1 MIILYD
7 KNKTNGF
14 NRNDLVLHNVTKC
27 DVTWEKN
34 GQFQIDLVYPIIQGD
49 TAWQQI
55 VKGAIIKCPVAY
67 QQDQL
72 FRLNTPSKKM
82 DENSGYFYL
91 EITGYHITYDLNDN
105 FLEDVRPTQKSGIE
119 AGRYILANTQYSHPF
134 RWVGDITDINTAYYI
149 RKNPINALIGDD
161 DNSYLSRWGGELVR
175 DNFNIGM
182 YKQAGQNRGIVIRYS
197 KNLTGFEQTGDDS
210 NLMTRCLP
218 YCTID
223 TSSTDTTGTTTTAET
238 NTDEDLKPVLKLPE
252 KYIDS
257 PLISNYSHP
266 YVKAVEVQ
274 LTTDQQ
280 KLTDEQKYTV
290 MRNYVADLY
299 SNKHVDV
306 PVYSYSV
313 NFIDLANTEEY
324 KEYAILEEVKPY
336 DYVTVKALDVDVIAE
351 LVGYTFNSLIKQYN
365 TLTLGNIQN
374 DIIRHNQKSLF
385 QISKQNEQSIR
396 ILQAQMQDV
405 PNSMLDIVTQTTSGG
420 NNLFDHSILE
430 DKYTSEWT
438 NNGASVVSDNTLHDT
453 DKVWELPAGANV
465 TKQDIILNPDSYKG
479 QQLTFS
485 LSAKYSG
492 LDITY
497 DSSLGAVSS
506 AKLGSISIK
515 YKKCLANSIAGNWI
529 TNGNTGIITDYIP
542 IDAGKAF
549 TISNSEGYAYKLLA
563 YDSSYNFVEDFT
575 SSTSTPNYP
584 FIRVEIDKSNMYPE
598 SITGF
603 SIYENT
609 EREFQ
614 DVAYLYADSVSSDW
628 KVCST
633 TFALATANS
642 SDVIT
647 HVNFT
652 ASNED
657 SSGTIYVAGFMLN
670 TGTVRSDY
678 SQSSNDTVQTLRVHE
693 VITDY
698 VQSKKADIDN
708 LHAALITVDDLQAK
722 SVEVDNLKASVGE
735 FINLDTNTLKAQIIT
750 ANNIKT
756 GTITADSGIIATGA
770 IQTAQIADGSVT
782 DEKVVSMTANK
793 LTAGEID
800 ASKIEVINL
809 NCASLTVGTINGQQI
824 SKGAITIDKLE
835 SSIGTAIESA
845 QGKSKN
851 FYGADIPSNPSKGDL
866 WMKPVDGGI
875 KPQQWDGS
883 SWVDMTDITAIKAQ
897 EGLNNLSVGVNNLI
911 RNGDFSQGV
920 KPGTTAPYYWGF
932 WGPESPEVF
941 GSQGVAPYNLP
952 RTLYIGHR
960 TVNSGISQDVTNF
973 VKPNTTYTVLFS
985 SHKEGVDNVYTQIE
999 YYDSNS
1005 TYLSDNVFSYNY
1017 SIPDTLQ
1024 CFTFTTPS
1032 NFGKALF
1039 AHGGT
1044 AQIWQSGYLT
1054 TLGNVTLVE
1063 GNKAP
1068 SGWVPN
1074 LADMED
1080 ASFLRTGTINADRIG
1095 ANSITADKLV
1105 AGSITSASGVIGA
1118 LDAGAI
1124 TTGVI
1129 NAERLGAETITTDK
1143 IYCNGSL
1150 NNVAL
1155 NVNVNYSSGTQ
1166 SSGGMCAQ
1174 GHLSTGVWGVTQ
1186 YPSTAIVD
1194 LGGEINQI
1202 REISFDTFFPTD
1214 GRYIP
1219 KSYLLQGSTDG
1230 TTWTT
1235 IADVTDFIPTSGTFI
1250 RHALYGAFRYISL
1263 IVRAPQDNQSSVNIS
1278 NFKVMCMQGG
1288 TIIDGN
1294 MILTGSIEATR
1305 IHANT
1310 ITGDKLVEDAITARE
1325 IASKTI
1331 TANEIA
1337 SNTITADKIQ
1347 AGTLT
1352 SASGVFGDI
1361 SADNI
1366 KTGTLDA
1373 SIVNVTNLNASNI
1386 TSGTITA
1393 DRINGGTLTLGGG
1406 NNGNGLE
1413 IVKDDR
1419 GLEIVRVDNNGLTIT
1434 MQLTPDGYG
1443 LNRAFEIK
1451 AYNGDVLMTIDGQGQ
1466 MNYYGAM
1473 AVRSLETT
1481 GNMITYADGKQA
1493 LKTANVIEMS
1503 VINDANNDNSTYLA
1517 VNTSLHNRGIQSWIS
1532 DIRLKEN
1539 IKDSEVDALSKIC
1552 AIKCRQFDWKESH
1565 THQDLG
1571 VVSQELRKIEP
1582 TMAYGVKQP
1591 DDSLLYQPDES
1602 ILIPYLIKSVQQ
1614 LKQEIETLKTE
1625 ISQLKGS
1632 I

>member
-14 NRNDLVLHNVTKC
+14 DRNDLVLRNVTKC
-27 DVTWEKN
+27 EVTWEKN
-34 GQFQIDLVYPIIQGD
+34 GQFQIDLIYPILNGD
-49 TAWQQI
+49 TTWQSI
-55 VKGAIIKCPVAY
+55 VKGAIVKCPVAY

-82 DENSGYFYL
+82 DENSGYFYI
-91 EITGYHITYDLNDN
+91 EVTGYHITYDLNDN
-105 FLEDVRPTQKSGIE
+105 FLEDVRPTSKTGIT
-119 AGRYILANTQYSHPF
+119 AGQYILANTQYSHPF
-134 RWVGDITDINTAYYI
+134 SWVGNITDINTAYYI

-161 DNSYLSRWGGELVR
+161 DNSYLNRWGGELVR

-182 YKQAGQNRGIVIRYS
+182 YKQAGQNRGVVIRYS
-197 KNLTGFEQTGDDS
+197 KNLTGFEQSGDDS

-218 YCTID
+218 YCTMD
-223 TSSTDTTGTTTTAET
+223 TSSTDTTGTTDT

-252 KYIDS
+252 RYIDS
-257 PLISNYSHP
+257 PLIGNYSHP
-266 YVKAVEVQ
+266 YVKAVDVQ

-280 KLTDEQKYTV
+280 KFTDEQKYTV
-290 MRNYVADLY
+290 MRNYVTDLY

-324 KEYAILEEVKPY
+324 KDYAILEEVRPY
-336 DYVTVKALDVDVIAE
+336 DYVTVKALDLDVIAE
-351 LVGYTFNSLIKQYN
+351 LVGYTYDSLAKRYETI
-365 TLTLGNIQN
+365 TLGNIQN

-385 QISKQNEQSIR
+385 QISKQNEQNIR

-405 PNSMLDIVTQTTSGG
+405 PNSMMNIATATTSGG
-420 NNLFDHSILE
+420 NNLFDHSVLE
-430 DKYTSEWT
+430 SKYTNEWT
-438 NNGASVVSDNTLHDT
+438 NSGASIVSDNTLHDT

-770 IQTAQIADGSVT
+770 IQTAQIANGSIT
-782 DEKVVSMTANK
+782 DEKVVSLTANK
-793 LTAGEID
+793 LTAGTID
-800 ASKIEVINL
+800 AEKIEVINL
-809 NCASLTVGTINGQQI
+809 DCANLTVGTINGQQI
-824 SKGAITIDKLE
+824 TQGTITISNLDNNLNATITAATGKNKNYY
-835 SSIGTAIESA
+835 SATAPTGTFNA
-845 QGKSKN
+845 
-851 FYGADIPSNPSKGDL
+851 GDL
-866 WMKPVDGGI
+866 WFDTSNGNRI
-875 KPQQWDGS
+875 SQWNGS
-883 SWVDMTDITAIKAQ
+883 SWVVTQ
-897 EGLNNLSVGVNNLI
+897 
-911 RNGDFSQGV
+911 
-920 KPGTTAPYYWGF
+920 
-932 WGPESPEVF
+932 F
-941 GSQGVAPYNLP
+941 GSAA
-952 RTLYIGHR
+952 
-960 TVNSGISQDVTNF
+960 VTN
-973 VKPNTTYTVLFS
+973 
-985 SHKEGVDNVYTQIE
+985 
-999 YYDSNS
+999 
-1005 TYLSDNVFSYNY
+1005 
-1017 SIPDTLQ
+1017 
-1024 CFTFTTPS
+1024 
-1032 NFGKALF
+1032 
-1039 AHGGT
+1039 
-1044 AQIWQSGYLT
+1044 
-1054 TLGNVTLVE
+1054 
-1063 GNKAP
+1063 
-1068 SGWVPN
+1068 
-1074 LADMED
+1074 
-1080 ASFLRTGTINADRIG
+1080 
-1095 ANSITADKLV
+1095 
-1105 AGSITSASGVIGA
+1105 
-1118 LDAGAI
+1118 LDAGTI

-1129 NAERLGAETITTDK
+1129 NADRLGAESITTDK
-1143 IYCNGSL
+1143 LYCNGNL

-1155 NVNVNYSSGTQ
+1155 NAFVNISAGSNNN
-1166 SSGGMCAQ
+1166 GGMCAQ
-1174 GHLSTGVWGVTQ
+1174 QISYMGIWTTSTF
-1186 YPSTAIVD
+1186 PSTAIVD
-1194 LGGEINQI
+1194 LKYAVPQI
-1202 REISFDTFFPTD
+1202 QEISFDTYYPTD
-1214 GRYIP
+1214 TRFVP
-1219 KSYLLQGSTDG
+1219 SSYLIQGSTDG
-1230 TTWTT
+1230 TSWTT
-1235 IADVTDFIPTSGTFI
+1235 IADVTGNNIVNTGNSTFM
-1250 RHALYGAFRYISL
+1250 RHATNGTFRYISL
-1263 IVRAPQDNQSSVNIS
+1263 TVRSPQQGQSAVQIT
-1278 NFKVMCMQGG
+1278 NFKVMSLQGG

-1331 TANEIA
+1331 TTNEIA
-1337 SNTITADKIQ
+1337 ANTITAGNIQ
-1347 AGTLT
+1347 TGTLT

-1361 SADNI
+1361 SANNI

-1373 SIVNVTNLNASNI
+1373 SAVNVTNINASNI
-1386 TSGTITA
+1386 TAGKISA
-1393 DRINGGTLTLGGG
+1393 DRIDTTNLTAAKISTSGSSVYGTIGSWTEDSQSL
-1406 NNGNGLE
+1406 NGLVLRDSSNTDLFRVATYPNNQYGDGKCTNIDVTGRLTIQNTSSATQGISLVLGE
-1413 IVKDDR
+1413 TFDVSTRKDS
-1419 GLEIVRVDNNGLTIT
+1419 NGLLGEIALGNSTFTINFW
-1434 MQLTPDGYG
+1434 DAAN
-1443 LNRAFEIK
+1443 NRDWN
-1451 AYNGDVLMTIDGQGQ
+1451 YNIAANKTIDPNG
-1466 MNYYGAM
+1466 
-1473 AVRSLETT
+1473 RSYDLVTT
-1481 GNMITYADGKQA
+1481 ISNTSGVDVGVSLIY
-1493 LKTANVIEMS
+1493 I
-1503 VINDANNDNSTYLA
+1503 NNDNFIWQAKNGRMRYCPSQN
-1517 VNTSLHNRGIQSWIS
+1517 VS
-1532 DIRLKEN
+1532 DIKLKEN
-1539 IKDSEVDALSKIC
+1539 IVDSSENYLETINQFKLHEFDFNGKMGQNGHVKVGVIAQEIEKISNSFTSMWGKDEEGTEYKAPNWS
-1552 AIKCRQFDWKESH
+1552 AI
-1565 THQDLG
+1565 
-1571 VVSQELRKIEP
+1571 
-1582 TMAYGVKQP
+1582 A
-1591 DDSLLYQPDES
+1591 
-1602 ILIPYLIKSVQQ
+1602 PYLIGAI
-1614 LKQEIETLKTE
+1614 QELNNKNKVLEEKINILE
-1625 ISQLKGS
+1625 GS